1 MTLEETIR
9 KIRPVDVAAMAAA
22 KQHWDGLGKPLGSLG
37 RLEKALIQ
45 IAGIQRTGDVHIDRK
60 ALVIM
65 CADNGGY
72 RHGSGHPTGGKTKN
86 RLWNEKYGERACHD
100 KGTGCCS
107 H

>member
-1 MTLEETIR
+1 MTLEETMQ
-9 KIRPVDVAAMAAA
+9 KIRPGGWQLPWRAA

-65 CADNGGY
+65 CADNGVVEEGVTQC
-72 RHGSGHPTGGKTKN
+72 GQESNGDGC
-86 RLWNEKYGERACHD
+86 GELP
-100 KGTGCCS
+100 G
-107 H
+107 